1 MKKYFIGT
9 THKNKNIEHD
19 NKEESIEVNKQR
31 EKPASLLFSQNKD
44 YNNIVN
50 INDESKSYSNIKLV
64 QMCMFKMDEEYSTSN
79 LEHHKLSDN
88 YLLSTKD
95 KLDHSKGSRVSESQK
110 LRILTLYFN
119 ENLDYSEIARKLWIG
134 YSTVYRIVNNF
145 KISNDNSSSWFD
157 AKTIKCWN

>member
-1 MKKYFIGT
+1 
-9 THKNKNIEHD
+9 
-19 NKEESIEVNKQR
+19 
-31 EKPASLLFSQNKD
+31 
-44 YNNIVN
+44 
-50 INDESKSYSNIKLV
+50 
-64 QMCMFKMDEEYSTSN
+64 MCMFKMDEEYSTRN

-119 ENLDYSEIARKLWIG
+119 KNLDYSEIARKLWIG